1 MISWAERR
9 KIAGVVVDGAMRD
22 LEAIREMNMPVYA
35 AGIQPKGPYKQGPGE
50 INVPISCEGIVVLP
64 GDIVIGD
71 QDGVVV
77 IHPGDALVVL
87 KKAQKKQAQELAT
100 GEAIQNGTWNRS
112 SYTEEALQKL
122 GCEIIDD
129 VYHE

>member
-1 MISWAERR
+1 M
-9 KIAGVVVDGAMRD
+9 VVDGAMRD

-35 AGIQPKGPYKQGPGE
+35 ASIQPKGPYKQGPGE

>member
-35 AGIQPKGPYKQGPGE
+35 ASIQPKGPYKQGPGE